1 VRPVDPG
8 PSWPVVGVTG
18 IPRVREWDAV
28 VTAEAPALGVLT
40 GSDPVKTDGDAFAF
54 VALED
59 GRVLP
64 PEAEALAVALDAALP
79 RPYRAE
85 AVRRRGDLWAA
96 GAHRIDVVELED
108 DPGGS
113 EAELVWDGV
122 ARSLRV
128 DGTPSLGTNAEL
140 EAIGRARSSTY
151 VVFAKRL
158 AGPLWAVEVTPL

>member
-1 VRPVDPG
+1 VKPVDPG

-28 VTAEAPALGVLT
+28 VTVEAPQLEGDTLG
-40 GSDPVKTDGDAFAF
+40 F

-64 PEAEALAVALDAALP
+64 PEAEPLATALDDSLA

-85 AVRRRGDLWAA
+85 AVRRGDGVWAA
-96 GAHRIDVVELED
+96 GARSIDVVELAE
-108 DPGGS
+108 DPGGR
-113 EAELVWDGV
+113 EAELVWDGA
-122 ARSLRV
+122 ARSLRI
-128 DGTPSLGTNAEL
+128 DGTPSLGTSAEL

-151 VVFAKRL
+151 VVFATRIDG
-158 AGPLWAVEVTPL
+158 ALWAVDVTPL